1 MSADKDTARPLAAQ
15 AARARV
21 LEVRQQVEDEIESL
35 SETGSTVELDQPIGR
50 LSRMDALQM
59 QARARQQ
66 IARLQRRLN
75 GLNNALR
82 VLEHTPDDYGICADC
97 EDRIG
102 AQRLHVLPEA
112 RYCLECQQERD
123 EHH

>member
-1 MSADKDTARPLAAQ
+1 MSADNEASDSLTPQ

-21 LEVRQQVEDEIESL
+21 LEVRQQVQEEIESL
-35 SETGSTVELDQPIGR
+35 NETGSTVELDQPIGR

-82 VLEHTPDDYGICADC
+82 VLEQTPETYGVCADC

-123 EHH
+123 ERN